1 MFVYFIHA
9 IITWLLTGLIWTVQ
23 LVHYPFFKFSTLSK
37 DAFLFHQRQI
47 SFLVMPLMITELL
60 TGIYLLIR
68 DWPLYQYVNGV
79 NVLII
84 FLLWIHTF
92 AIMVPLHQHLL
103 ESPSKTIV
111 SLLVKHNWART
122 LAWRNAN
129 K

>member
-1 MFVYFIHA
+1 
-9 IITWLLTGLIWTVQ
+9 
-23 LVHYPFFKFSTLSK
+23 
-37 DAFLFHQRQI
+37 
-47 SFLVMPLMITELL
+47 MPLMITELV

-79 NVLII
+79 NVLLI

-122 LAWRNAN
+122 LAWTLKSLLWGGAIWHLISI
-129 K
+129 